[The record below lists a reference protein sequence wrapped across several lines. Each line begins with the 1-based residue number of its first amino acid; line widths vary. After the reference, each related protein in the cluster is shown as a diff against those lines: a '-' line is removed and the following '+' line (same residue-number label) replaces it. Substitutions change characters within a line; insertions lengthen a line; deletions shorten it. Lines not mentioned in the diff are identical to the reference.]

1 MGLYES
7 YMISFDRPSCTFS
20 LVFTV
25 HTPNGARAIQMLDPA
40 PEVNRIP
47 SMIRRLR
54 SEREKLA
61 LLPVKMVQLL
71 PGRIKIRKLYSTWL
85 GSILISQQSKLCVY
99 FKCFMVKHH

>member
-7 YMISFDRPSCTFS
+7 YMISSDRPSRTFS

-47 SMIRRLR
+47 SIIRRLR

-61 LLPVKMVQLL
+61 LLPVKMVKLL
-71 PGRIKIRKLYSTWL
+71 PGQIKIRKLYITWVY
-85 GSILISQQSKLCVY
+85 SISISNNQNSAYISSALW
-99 FKCFMVKHH
+99 